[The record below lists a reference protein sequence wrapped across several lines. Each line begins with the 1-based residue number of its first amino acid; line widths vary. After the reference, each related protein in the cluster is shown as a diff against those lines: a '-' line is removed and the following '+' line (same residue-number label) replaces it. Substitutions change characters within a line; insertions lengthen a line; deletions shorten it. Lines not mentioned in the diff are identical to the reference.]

1 MSIQKGL
8 KGEKRIRFFLSS
20 TTLNTQNFRQ
30 SIQILTNLSII
41 QNIEHL
47 VSNQIIKIRKLYN
60 KQKRLLDVRS
70 SSN

>member
-8 KGEKRIRFFLSS
+8 KREKRIRFFLSS